1 MNSKT
6 KYVLPA
12 FAAVFALMFVAAAPH
27 VLAEPGEGKAWTG
40 YGDYKH
46 AKKMH
51 NNHIKTVMVEGFTG
65 SIPVPDMSTVEDK
78 REVYESLKDQ
88 VTVRL
93 SEAASAA
100 ENAELD
106 IMKGSI
112 GMAINENNEKY
123 VVWVL
128 AEKNRDSESQT
139 TTATIFVVDAGEL
152 SNTVQ
157 VTKEFDHSVRGIDAT
172 DFANKA
178 EKLQQKFSEP
188 TGNPEVDALRSQFI
202 EKAQELRD
210 ASSDGDMEK
219 AQQIREEL
227 KSLKD
232 RLIEMR
238 NSMA

>member
-12 FAAVFALMFVAAAPH
+12 FAAVFALMFVAATPY

-40 YGDYKH
+40 HGDYKH

-51 NNHIKTVMVEGFTG
+51 NGHIKVMVEGFTG
-65 SIPVPDMSTVEDK
+65 SIPVPDMSVVEDK
-78 REVYESLKDQ
+78 REVYESLKEQ

-106 IMKGSI
+106 ITKGSI
-112 GMAINENNEKY
+112 GIAVNENNEKY

-128 AEKNRDSESQT
+128 AEKNRDPSSQT
-139 TTATIFVVDAGEL
+139 AIATIFVVDAGDL
-152 SNTVQ
+152 SNTAQ
-157 VTKEFDHSVRGIDAT
+157 VTKEFDHSVKGIDAT
-172 DFANKA
+172 NFANKA
-178 EKLQQKFSEP
+178 ERLQQKFSEP
-188 TGNPEVDALRSQFI
+188 TGNPEVDVLRSQFV
-202 EKAQELRD
+202 EKIQELRD
-210 ASSDGDMEK
+210 TSSDGDIEK

-232 RLIEMR
+232 QLIEMR
-238 NSMA
+238 NSVA

>member
-1 MNSKT
+1 MNNKT

-27 VLAEPGEGKAWTG
+27 VLAEPVEGKTWTG

-51 NNHIKTVMVEGFTG
+51 NNHIKMVMVEGFTG
-65 SIPVPDMSTVEDK
+65 SILVPDMSTVEDK
-78 REVYESLKDQ
+78 REVYESLKEQ

-106 IMKGSI
+106 ITKGSI

-123 VVWVL
+123 VVWML

-139 TTATIFVVDAGEL
+139 TTVTIFVVDAGEL
-152 SNTVQ
+152 SNTAQ
-157 VTKEFDHSVRGIDAT
+157 VTKEFDHSVREIDT
-172 DFANKA
+172 TNFANKA

-188 TGNPEVDALRSQFI
+188 TGNPEVDVLQSQFA
-202 EKAQELRD
+202 EKVQELRD
-210 ASSDGDMEK
+210 ASSDGNIEK

-232 RLIEMR
+232 QLIEMR
-238 NSMA
+238 NSVA